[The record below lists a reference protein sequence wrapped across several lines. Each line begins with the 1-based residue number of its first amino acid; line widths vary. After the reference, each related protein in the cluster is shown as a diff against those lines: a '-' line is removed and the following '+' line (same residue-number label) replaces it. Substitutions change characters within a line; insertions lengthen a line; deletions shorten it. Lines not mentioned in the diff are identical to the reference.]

1 MLKYVVLVMY
11 NVKKL
16 NRVRDNVMMMKLSYT
31 LAAIAMVM
39 ITITIVESS
48 SVSQAQQLTPEQK
61 AAMCAPNNPRLK
73 FVNSTESE
81 ICGIPKTP
89 TNQTNSTTPT
99 AAPSKSL
106 TPSATNPS
114 KSLTPSAT
122 NP

>member
-11 NVKKL
+11 NVEKL
-16 NRVRDNVMMMKLSYT
+16 NRVRDNVMMMKLAYT
-31 LAAIAMVM
+31 LAAIAIVM

-89 TNQTNSTTPT
+89 TNQTNSTTT
-99 AAPSKSL
+99 ATSSKSL

-122 NP
+122 YP

>member
-61 AAMCAPNNPRLK
+61 AAMCDPNNPRLK

-99 AAPSKSL
+99 ATPSKSL
-106 TPSATNPS
+106 TPSATNP
-114 KSLTPSAT
+114 
-122 NP
+122 

>member
-1 MLKYVVLVMY
+1 MLKYVVLDMY

-16 NRVRDNVMMMKLSYT
+16 NRVRDNVMMMKLAYT
-31 LAAIAMVM
+31 LAAIAIVM

-61 AAMCAPNNPRLK
+61 AAMCAPDNPRLK

-99 AAPSKSL
+99 ATPSKSF